1 MQGLDVSQPY
11 YDCRSEKWGL
21 RIGGK
26 QSILA
31 ACQRSNAFFLRY
43 AEIAEQN
50 KEPRWA
56 AKVLIARRPEK

>member
-1 MQGLDVSQPY
+1 MTADL
-11 YDCRSEKWGL
+11 RSGVCGSVESNRSW
-21 RIGGK
+21 
-26 QSILA
+26 QLA
-31 ACQRSNAFFLRY
+31 REAMLFFLRY